1 MRLKWPVGMFCL
13 CHMSLLVWV
22 HRVYRHRVST
32 LLSVYPSSS
41 ACKCG
46 HDCCV
51 FRGLCLRKENPV
63 CLQLAHENE
72 LMNVEEYLQFLR
84 DFHLLP
90 ERLSESLAVK
100 V

>member
-13 CHMSLLVWV
+13 CHMSLLVWI
-22 HRVYRHRVST
+22 